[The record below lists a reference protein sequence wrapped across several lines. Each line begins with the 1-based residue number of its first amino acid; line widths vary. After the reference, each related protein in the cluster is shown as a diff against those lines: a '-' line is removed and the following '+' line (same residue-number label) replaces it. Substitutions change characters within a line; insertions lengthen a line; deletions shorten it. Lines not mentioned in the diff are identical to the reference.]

1 MGISATMAMGSAS
14 VIHQKTIKRALA
26 STTLVLIA
34 SENGFMI
41 VKKVNKSKPIHMKN
55 DFLFLIIAFLLIKGL
70 N

>member
-1 MGISATMAMGSAS
+1 
-14 VIHQKTIKRALA
+14 
-26 STTLVLIA
+26 
-34 SENGFMI
+34 MI